1 MASITEIAP
10 DVYRISHYEPD
21 FDLQFNHF
29 VVKDDEPLLYHTGMM
44 GTFPVVRDAVANII
58 EPSRV
63 RWIAF
68 SHFEV
73 DECGSLNEWLRVAPS
88 AQTVCTLVGA
98 LVNLNDFSSRPPLGV
113 NKDDVLNTGKYRFR
127 IIPTPHLPHAWDA
140 GHLFEEVNQTLFCS
154 DLFHQIGNVEAVTES
169 DVVGRA
175 RDALIAYQTTPLM
188 NYMAYTPNTERFL
201 AELAALKPKTLATM
215 HGSSFVGNGEQ
226 ACLDL
231 ALVMKEVLAE

>member
-44 GTFPVVRDAVANII
+44 GTFPVVRDAVAKII

-73 DECGSLNEWLRVAPS
+73 DECGSLNEWLQVAPS
-88 AQTVCTLVGA
+88 AQTVCTVVGA

-113 NKDDVLNTGKYRFR
+113 NKGDRLKTGKYRFR

-154 DLFHQIGNVEAVTES
+154 DLFHQIGN
-169 DVVGRA
+169 GRA
-175 RDALIAYQTTPLM
+175 RDALISYQTTPLM
-188 NYMAYTPNTERFL
+188 NYMPYTPNTERFL
-201 AELAALKPKTLATM
+201 AELGALKPKTLATM
-215 HGSSFVGNGEQ
+215 HGSTFVGNGEQ

-231 ALVMKEVLAE
+231 TIVMKEVLAG